1 MSNTTTVYVELLDEG
16 VDAWRPVLAQPV
28 SGDVYR
34 LIGEIPD
41 GETWLFAPG
50 DLVRCELRPL
60 MGDDNRLERVLVAS
74 QRVT

>member
-50 DLVRCELRPL
+50 DIVKCETRILS
-60 MGDDNRLERVLVAS
+60 GDAHRTGPVLVAIES
-74 QRVT
+74 AT